1 MSDKNI
7 LNSLNRTEFM
17 EQVNA
22 NNGLF
27 LIKFTAS
34 WCGPCKTI
42 APFVNDQFS
51 KTPDNVTCANID
63 VDDNFDLFAFM
74 KSKKMIKGVP
84 AILAYKRENKSFSP
98 DMSVSGSDQTKL
110 ISFFQDCV
118 NYIKTLEN

>member
-1 MSDKNI
+1 MSDKYI

-34 WCGPCKTI
+34 WCGPCKAI